1 VQTSQQHPYSVTGI
15 KSFRGREGY
24 GFNATLHRDGR
35 KVAFVIDEAN
45 GGCFRY
51 EWLGKDVA
59 TRQADEQALADYCAT
74 LPPIDISDAKVNCV
88 GVTMPQDADMFLAT
102 IVEDAE
108 NAQRILPRVRV
119 LLKKHVLF
127 VFDGKMRQSTAAPT
141 PSLIAQFAAKYPTAR
156 ILNGMHE
163 TEAVALYRQ
172 FACA

>member
-1 VQTSQQHPYSVTGI
+1 MQTSQQHPYSVTGI

-51 EWLGKDVA
+51 EWLGKDAA

-74 LPPIDISDAKVNCV
+74 LPQTDLGNGHSVA
-88 GVTMPQDADMFLAT
+88 TDADLFLAT

-108 NAQRILPRVRV
+108 NAQRLLRRVRI

-156 ILNGMHE
+156 ILNGMPQD
-163 TEAVALYRQ
+163 EAVALYRQ